1 VIDPALELV
10 LRGALVLLLGTG
22 ALAKARDL
30 ARFRAAVEGYE
41 IVPARAAGTAAL
53 GFAAAEGALA
63 AALLAPAAVG
73 LRGAALVAA
82 AALFALYGAAI
93 AINLARGR
101 REIDCGCGGRDA
113 HVPLSGWLLARNA
126 ALGALAL
133 LGTAPA
139 AQRALG
145 AADALPIAGG
155 AVAAFA
161 LVLAANQLTANA
173 PGSRTLRARLR
184 HAEARS

>member
-22 ALAKARDL
+22 ALAKSRDL

-126 ALGALAL
+126 LLVAMAAACAL
-133 LGTAPA
+133 PA
-139 AQRALG
+139 APRALTG
-145 AADALPIAGG
+145 VDALTVAG
-155 AVAAFA
+155 AVAVLA
-161 LVLAANQLTANA
+161 LVWTAAHGLLAWDAAL
-173 PGSRTLRARLR
+173 AR
-184 HAEARS
+184 EQEDV